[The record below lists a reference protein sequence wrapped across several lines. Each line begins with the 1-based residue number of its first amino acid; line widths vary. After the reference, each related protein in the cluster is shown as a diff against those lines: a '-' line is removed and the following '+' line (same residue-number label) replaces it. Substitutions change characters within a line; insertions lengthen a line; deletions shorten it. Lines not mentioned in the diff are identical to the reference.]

1 MNAITTPGNEAWL
14 TASPMKAIPFRTT
27 NAPITAHTIPTRTA
41 ATRPRC
47 MKP

>member
-1 MNAITTPGNEAWL
+1 MNAMTTPGNEAWL
-14 TASPMKAIPFRTT
+14 TASPMNASPLSTT
-27 NAPITAHTIPTRTA
+27 NVPMTAQTMPTTIA